1 MNLLGVASGLAT
13 AVLWTITAVCFEA
26 ASRQIGSL
34 FVNFLRL
41 LLAALLFAALSLWRT
56 GSMLPMLQPCAWFK
70 LSLSGLIGFAVA
82 DLMLFQ
88 AFVLIGARLSMLI
101 YASVP
106 SIAALAGYWFM
117 GERLLPASVAG
128 MLVTTLGIG
137 IAVLGKRGSSTSRV
151 RNLRAGVTLAI
162 GGSIG
167 QAAGLLL
174 GKAGAGA
181 ADAFAATQVRVLA
194 GVLGFLLI
202 VAARCQ
208 LPVLYRLII
217 ETWRSRVTKNGRR
230 DTQWALL
237 LLGVGALLGPFLGV
251 SLGLL
256 STQLLPAAIAS
267 TLMSIVPALLVPF
280 SALFLREKVTRLELL
295 GTFVAI
301 AGVYLVAR

>member
-13 AVLWTITAVCFEA
+13 AVLWTITAVCFEV
-26 ASRQIGSL
+26 ASRKIGSL

-41 LLAALLFAALSLWRT
+41 LLAALLFVALSAWRT
-56 GSMLPMLQPCAWFK
+56 GSLLPTLQPSAWLE
-70 LSLSGLIGFAVA
+70 LSLSGFIGFAVA

-117 GERLLPASVAG
+117 GEKLLPAIVAG

-137 IAVLGKRGSSTSRV
+137 VAIVGKRGTAASHV
-151 RNLRAGVTLAI
+151 RNLRVGVALAI

-174 GKAGAGA
+174 GKDGAGA
-181 ADAFAATQVRVLA
+181 ADAFAATQVRVFA
-194 GVLGFLLI
+194 GVLGFLVIL
-202 VAARCQ
+202 AARRQ
-208 LPVLYRLII
+208 LPALYHLLV
-217 ETWRSRVTKNGRR
+217 ETWHAGARGNGRR
-230 DTQWALL
+230 DTQRALL

-256 STQLLPAAIAS
+256 STQLLPAAVAS

-280 SALFLREKVTRLELL
+280 SAVMLREKVTRLELL

-301 AGVYLVAR
+301 AGVYLVVR